1 MKDVGRALA
10 AGLRAP
16 FSRCRL
22 VLLLWAARI
31 LPIVLL
37 IALPVAW
44 KVQDV
49 SAHDPDARYLL
60 NGARDSNG
68 YVFAWTGDFFRDHFT
83 DMPDRVFWLVVVSW
97 MLVTFLAGGIVSR
110 LVGTEPEGVPFLVQC
125 GRFVGRFLRLG
136 LIVLGLFYVA
146 DVGINTF
153 LSRVH
158 ADAVRLE
165 HTQDYRIE
173 TGIYR
178 GLLFMALLYLL
189 GLVHSYAR
197 IDLVARDR
205 RSAFVAFFC
214 GLGTLLTRLPKL
226 FLLEGGLLLAA
237 GVAAVLAWLG
247 LRQSGLVTP
256 DSGWISIGIFM
267 VLAAVTSYLRTGIEL
282 GAVEARCRLL
292 IPVAPEPP
300 PRSEIIATDLDATL
314 GEPTEEPTEDPTED
328 PTE

>member
-1 MKDVGRALA
+1 MRDVGHALA
-10 AGLRAP
+10 AALRAP
-16 FSRCRL
+16 FSRFRL
-22 VLLLWAARI
+22 VLLLWAARM
-31 LPIVLL
+31 LPIVLV

-44 KVQDV
+44 KIQDV

-60 NGARDSNG
+60 DGDRDSNG
-68 YVFAWTGDFFRDHFT
+68 YVFAWTGDFFRDHFD

-97 MLVTFLAGGIVSR
+97 VLGTFLAGGIVSR
-110 LVGTEPEGVPFLVQC
+110 LVGAEPEGVPFLVQC
-125 GRFVGRFLRLG
+125 GHFAGRFLRLG
-136 LIVLGLFYVA
+136 LIVLGLLYAA

-153 LSRVH
+153 LERAH

-165 HTQDYRIE
+165 HTQDYRLE

-197 IDLVARDR
+197 IHLVASDR
-205 RSAFVAFFC
+205 RSAFVAFFR
-214 GLGTLLTRLPKL
+214 GVGTLLARLPKL

-237 GVAAVLAWLG
+237 GAAALLAWLG
-247 LRQSGLVTP
+247 LRHSGLVTP

-267 VLAAVTSYLRTGIEL
+267 GLAAVTSYLRTGIEL

-292 IPVAPEPP
+292 IPAAPEPP
-300 PRSEIIATDLDATL
+300 PHPETIATDLDAAF
-314 GEPTEEPTEDPTED
+314 GEPTEDPAD
-328 PTE
+328 